1 MNSCKRAVPP
11 PCFDKQ
17 ESQTTTSARTHL
29 NCERVRATNHDACRR
44 KGGNMIRRNEQ
55 PEEIYNQSPISCSA
69 RPLVR
74 GLRVDPIPP
83 THAQTSP
90 ARKSHSCFALT
101 QTPQSPET
109 VSLTLLMPSSSTL
122 RTLHASSTP
131 TEYAIVI
138 PGSRP
143 KKPAKNRGHTVP
155 SLTFE
160 GLFFNPVNRTEL
172 AKPRSGHIPS
182 PDGLNLS
189 RPTNSRR
196 EG

>member
-109 VSLTLLMPSSSTL
+109 VSLSLLMPSSSTP
-122 RTLHASSTP
+122 RTLELHPHGIRHRDSWFKAEATCK
-131 TEYAIVI
+131 E
-138 PGSRP
+138 SRP
-143 KKPAKNRGHTVP
+143 YC
-155 SLTFE
+155 SLPH
-160 GLFFNPVNRTEL
+160 L
-172 AKPRSGHIPS
+172 
-182 PDGLNLS
+182 
-189 RPTNSRR
+189 
-196 EG
+196 